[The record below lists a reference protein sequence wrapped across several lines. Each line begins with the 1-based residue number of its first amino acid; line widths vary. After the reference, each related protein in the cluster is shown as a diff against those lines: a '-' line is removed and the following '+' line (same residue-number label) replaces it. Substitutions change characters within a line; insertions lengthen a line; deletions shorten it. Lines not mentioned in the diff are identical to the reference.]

1 VLGFSAVEL
10 ERHPGDS
17 NSMRQRTPC
26 HGALGHR
33 GQGGIAMPSVGRLV
47 ERDYADVEVA
57 ALKEGA
63 EAAGLS
69 LEAGLGLL
77 GATCLDVYLNARA
90 FWRCIPIRVRRYSL
104 GGHPVI
110 KKWLSY
116 RERALLGR
124 DLRPDEARYVPE
136 MTRRIAAILLLEP
149 ALDENYERVKA
160 DAYDWPEGEGGV

>member
-1 VLGFSAVEL
+1 
-10 ERHPGDS
+10 
-17 NSMRQRTPC
+17 MRQRTPC

-33 GQGGIAMPSVGRLV
+33 GQGGIAMPSGGRLV
-47 ERDYADVEVA
+47 ERDYAADEMA
-57 ALKEGA
+57 TLSEGA

-69 LEAGLGLL
+69 LEASLGLL
-77 GATCLDVYLNARA
+77 GATCLDVYLNDRA
-90 FWRCIPIRVRRYSL
+90 FWRCVPIRVWRYGL
-104 GGHPVI
+104 GGYSVI

-124 DLRPDEARYVPE
+124 DLRSDEARHVTD

-160 DAYDWPEGEGGV
+160 DTYPWPAGEGA